1 MTDKNYNQNN
11 PKRGN
16 ATDGL
21 RSGIITFFSQH
32 KVAGNLLM
40 ILMILFGAYGLTQMK
55 RQLMPDF
62 GLELKSLMWNG
73 RAQVLRMWR
82 LISLMR

>member
-32 KVAGNLLM
+32 KVAADDSYDS
-40 ILMILFGAYGLTQMK
+40 F
-55 RQLMPDF
+55 
-62 GLELKSLMWNG
+62 
-73 RAQVLRMWR
+73 WR
-82 LISLMR
+82 LRVNPNEAAINA